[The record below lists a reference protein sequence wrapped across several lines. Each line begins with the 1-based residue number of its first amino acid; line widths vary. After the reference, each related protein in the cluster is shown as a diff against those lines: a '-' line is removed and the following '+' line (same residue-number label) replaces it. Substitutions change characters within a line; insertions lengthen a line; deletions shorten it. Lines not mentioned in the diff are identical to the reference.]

1 MFELQSILSSQN
13 PIHMETKI
21 YRYTFSKWTSF
32 FGVLLFGT
40 GVFFMVEEAR
50 NNDRGLLLNN
60 IIELSANGATIFY
73 WVMALIC
80 FLVVLMLLILA
91 VFSSNNQVITLTEQA
106 IIAPKSGISKK
117 ILTIPYID
125 IIELK
130 TQQVGS
136 NRLLTITHSEGNLII
151 PQSMLPNKAAFK
163 EMYELLRERTN
174 QPTAI

>member
-1 MFELQSILSSQN
+1 
-13 PIHMETKI
+13 METKI
-21 YRYTFSKWTSF
+21 YRYTFSKWRTVIGLLI
-32 FGVLLFGT
+32 FGGAT
-40 GVFFMVEEAR
+40 FFMAKDALT
-50 NNDRGLLLNN
+50 NDRGLTINN

-73 WVMALIC
+73 WVVALIC
-80 FLVVLMLLILA
+80 FLVVLMFLLIA
-91 VFSSNNQVITLTEQA
+91 VFSSNNRVITLTEQA

-125 IIELK
+125 ITELK

-136 NRLLTITHSEGNLII
+136 NRLLTITHSEENLII